1 MKTLDNYILH
11 GIVSVMPNSH
21 LPEKPEREKIKNKN
35 KNKKEEI
42 LMSNKIYTF

>member
-21 LPEKPEREKIKNKN
+21 LPEKPEREKIKNK
-35 KNKKEEI
+35 KKI
-42 LMSNKIYTF
+42 KKRKFL